1 VDTQYGY
8 SLLYLMRDPDGNV
21 FKWFT
26 SSAPVPAELVW
37 PDREFDG
44 DPLSQYMEV
53 GWTYRMKGTIKA
65 HEDYNGTLQTALS
78 RCKVLSIIERPE
90 TDREEG
96 N

>member
-1 VDTQYGY
+1 
-8 SLLYLMRDPDGNV
+8 
-21 FKWFT
+21 
-26 SSAPVPAELVW
+26 VPAELVW
-37 PDREFDG
+37 PDREWDG

-96 N
+96 S